1 MILQRA
7 PKTGIAKKTFF
18 GVTTMKI
25 HKTLIAA
32 WLLLA
37 APAFANFEIVIDA
50 VETQADSLVLPASVN
65 GSMGFMGLCGRD
77 DCTDARKRARL
88 TVETTFFV
96 DDKAV
101 KFDDFKKRYAKMKL
115 DKDSY
120 ALVSYDVKKNT
131 VTRVMVNQ

>member
-1 MILQRA
+1 
-7 PKTGIAKKTFF
+7 
-18 GVTTMKI
+18 MKI

-32 WLLLA
+32 WLLFT
-37 APAFANFEIVIDA
+37 APAFAEFVIVVDA
-50 VETQADSLVLPASVN
+50 VETQADSLVLPSSIN
-65 GSMGFMGLCGRD
+65 GSMGFKALCGRD

-88 TVETTFFV
+88 TDETTFFI

-101 KFDDFKKRYAKMKL
+101 RFEDFRQRYAKMKL
-115 DKDSY
+115 GKDSY

>member
-1 MILQRA
+1 MISRRA
-7 PKTGIAKKTFF
+7 QTTGIAKRTFF
-18 GVTTMKI
+18 GVTTMTI

-37 APAFANFEIVIDA
+37 APAFAEFVIVIDA
-50 VETQADSLVLPASVN
+50 VETQADSLVLPSSVN
-65 GSMGFMGLCGRD
+65 GNMGFMALCGRD

-88 TVETTFFV
+88 TDETTFFV

-101 KFDDFKKRYAKMKL
+101 KFEDFRKRYAKMKL

-120 ALVSYDVKKNT
+120 ALVSYDLKKNT